1 MSANG
6 RELAKYFYDKTGL
19 KCASQKMFFGA
30 VSSGD
35 ALIKAGWTKQEVMQV
50 IDYLI
55 IHPPAKG
62 MYSLAFVQYVMDETL
77 DKIRAAEA
85 KKQMEQMTTAPTT
98 VSADDDNRRKYEEQ
112 QRNKTKT
119 SKLFNI

>member
-6 RELAKYFYDKTGL
+6 RELANYFYGKTGC

-35 ALIKAGWTKQEVMQV
+35 ALIKAGWTKDEVKQV
-50 IDYLI
+50 IDYLVA
-55 IHPPAKG
+55 HPPANGLYK
-62 MYSLAFVQYVMDETL
+62 LAFLQYVMDETIA
-77 DKIRAAEA
+77 KIHAEET
-85 KKQMEQMTTAPTT
+85 KKQMESMPTAPTT

-112 QRNKTKT
+112 SKPVT